1 MNKAKI
7 KIKRFNGLQEKIDT
21 FEVDYNDKTTV
32 IEALIHI
39 QSEIDPS
46 LAFRV
51 QCRAAICGTCGM
63 VINGE
68 YKLGCRTRIVNVI
81 QDGEILLEPMANMKV
96 IKDLVVDHQE
106 FLDKLK
112 NVKAWFIPKE
122 PFEKVYPEDLKKFE
136 KETDCILCG
145 LCYGACP
152 AFEADKLF
160 GGPINYVKVYRF
172 WKDKND
178 ALGDER
184 IVLAKEDHITSC
196 VHCKYCSMVCPKE
209 IPVEQDITQI
219 EFYGRQKGIIE
230 QKEDQFGFGFGD
242 FGNF

>member
-1 MNKAKI
+1 MQNI
-7 KIKRFNGLQEKIDT
+7 TLRVKRFNGKEESFQ
-21 FEVDYNDKTTV
+21 DYTVECSEITTV
-32 IEALIHI
+32 LEALIQI

-46 LAFRV
+46 LSFRA
-51 QCRAAICGTCGM
+51 QCRAAICGTCG
-63 VINGE
+63 VRINGE
-68 YKLGCRTRIVNVI
+68 YKLACKTKIKDVEKEGIVI
-81 QDGEILLEPMANMKV
+81 LEPMENMKV
-96 IKDLVVDHQE
+96 IKDLVVDHDE
-106 FLDKLK
+106 FLKKLK
-112 NVKAWFIPKE
+112 NVKAWFVPKE

-145 LCYGACP
+145 LCYGTCP
-152 AFEADKLF
+152 AFEQDRLF
-160 GGPINYVKVYRF
+160 GGPINYVKTYRF

-196 VHCKYCSMVCPKE
+196 VHCKYCTFVCPKE

-230 QKEDQFGFGFGD
+230 QPQQGFGFSFD
-242 FGNF
+242 FGSF